1 MFGAMMVVPG
11 AVGAWRRSALKE
23 VGDYPHDTLAED
35 QDLTISIQ
43 RRGWQVAY
51 DQEAVAWTEAP
62 ESFAA
67 LTKQRFRWAFG
78 TLQCLWKHQ
87 RMFRTGKPKGLAFIG
102 VPQAWIFQ
110 IGFSVVS
117 PIIDFAL
124 LVNIVATIVRVQQ
137 HGWAQN
143 DTDLGRMLIY
153 WIAFLLIDAICGAI
167 AYWLEPREKR
177 YPVFWLLSQR
187 FVYRQIMYYVVLKA
201 LYSAWRGLS
210 VGWGKLERSGRI
222 EAPVV
227 TMPHI
232 DEDIGEPEDHSAPPA
247 ETKATGE

>member
-1 MFGAMMVVPG
+1 M
-11 AVGAWRRSALKE
+11 
-23 VGDYPHDTLAED
+23 
-35 QDLTISIQ
+35 
-43 RRGWQVAY
+43 
-51 DQEAVAWTEAP
+51 
-62 ESFAA
+62 
-67 LTKQRFRWAFG
+67 
-78 TLQCLWKHQ
+78 
-87 RMFRTGKPKGLAFIG
+87 
-102 VPQAWIFQ
+102 
-110 IGFSVVS
+110 
-117 PIIDFAL
+117 
-124 LVNIVATIVRVQQ
+124 QQ